1 MNGCRML
8 REEFSLSFPS
18 LFELSYSFP
27 HLIRFP
33 CINRVGYHTVPLL
46 VFSSFYTFLL
56 YECTGFYLFLSFFQ
70 QWVYMDLVTAFLG
83 FPCFFFLISFL
94 FFSFFDCMK
103 ILSLPFLSAIPYSLR
118 IISYTSFFFSLFSFS
133 PSPRFRFFPP
143 LLSFLSF
150 LPSVV

>member
-1 MNGCRML
+1 MESKGLFVSFVVLGGFPILFVRPCYAIPVMSCHLVSSMSRL
-8 REEFSLSFPS
+8 RLDYDERLQDVARRISLSFPS

-70 QWVYMDLVTAFLG
+70 QWVYMDLVTAFLS
-83 FPCFFFLISFL
+83 FPCFFFSFRFFSFL
-94 FFSFFDCMK
+94 FL
-103 ILSLPFLSAIPYSLR
+103 IA
-118 IISYTSFFFSLFSFS
+118 
-133 PSPRFRFFPP
+133 
-143 LLSFLSF
+143 
-150 LPSVV
+150 